1 MKRKTGVYVM
11 QVAAMLTGLH
21 PQTLRK
27 YERVG
32 LVSPV
37 RINTL
42 RLYSDEDIAQ
52 CRLIRRLVDEMGLN
66 LAGVELALNLEQRLQ
81 KLKKRIV
88 EDESANQKGNLALI
102 EEMLEILGED

>member
-1 MKRKTGVYVM
+1 MERRTGVYVM

-88 EDESANQKGNLALI
+88 ENESANQKGNLALI

>member
-1 MKRKTGVYVM
+1 M

>member
-1 MKRKTGVYVM
+1 M

-32 LVSPV
+32 LVTPI

-52 CRLIRRLVDEMGLN
+52 CRMIRRLVEETGLN
-66 LAGVELALNLEQRLQ
+66 LAGVDLALNLNE
-81 KLKKRIV
+81 KLLELKNCLPENESPNHKRV
-88 EDESANQKGNLALI
+88 LALI
-102 EEMLEILGED
+102 EEMLQMLGRD